1 MRRPIFHEFRDP
13 PARLYQTVK
22 EHVPVVDSDT
32 SEPWLV
38 NLARRCLHKDRRVR
52 KEIVRWEDFEGP
64 RAAPESAEEIRERL
78 RRRLAGAKAAR
89 IVNVATAAERP
100 TRRTLDQLSGAVATA
115 TREVCQQG
123 GIFPP
128 VEVLR
133 SVVGDTCVV
142 VLRTG
147 PSTAHELKGVLEVR
161 FVIDPL
167 DAEATHVRLTASA
180 RMGERPT
187 NAPEPSTELFVGEP
201 SAPGLRD
208 IIDIYLHAAF
218 EAGLGTGVPPGAGLT
233 IHPVVKG
240 T

>member
-1 MRRPIFHEFRDP
+1 MSER
-13 PARLYQTVK
+13 K
-22 EHVPVVDSDT
+22 SSDGKILKA
-32 SEPWLV
+32 P
-38 NLARRCLHKDRRVR
+38 
-52 KEIVRWEDFEGP
+52 GP
-64 RAAPESAEEIRERL
+64 RRSSGEEIRERL

-89 IVNVATAAERP
+89 IVNVATATERP

-128 VEVLR
+128 VEVLN
-133 SVVGDTCVV
+133 SVVGDKCVV
-142 VLRTG
+142 ALRTG
-147 PSTAHELKGVLEVR
+147 PSTAHELKSVLEVR

-180 RMGERPT
+180 RMGERPSSV
-187 NAPEPSTELFVGEP
+187 PEPATELFVGEP
-201 SAPGLRD
+201 SAAGLRD
-208 IIDIYLHAAF
+208 TIDIYLHAAF
-218 EAGLGTGVPPGAGLT
+218 EAGLGTGVPPAGGLT